1 MIHCMSAMRRN
12 PCQGVFYFLLALTMA
27 AGIVLAGCPVVKKEI
42 CNNGIDDDGD
52 GRVDC
57 ADADCA
63 DDPACK

>member
-1 MIHCMSAMRRN
+1 
-12 PCQGVFYFLLALTMA
+12 MA